1 MSNDRN
7 DFLPEVRNS
16 ALWSGDARRYATGK
30 AGEVYAEKIGA
41 KPLDDLSNVELVQMG
56 HVFQE
61 PIMREYARRKQINFK
76 DADYPLS
83 HPTEPYIRSH
93 FDYISE
99 DGTVLYEVKNLG
111 IQQRKKYGDEGSDH
125 IDLGYRVQCLHEAVV
140 HRIEKVVL
148 VVCFGGQEIVG
159 YPVEFSADQMDMHV
173 KEMAKFWGRIQAR
186 NFDPESMGDAARLVY
201 KQDSGQSLVA
211 THTLEEQV
219 KVLRLIKDQIK
230 DLEDK
235 EDKLAAAVQGYMM
248 EAAQLTSVDG
258 SVLATWKTSK
268 ASKRFSAELFKQ
280 SMPEMYDKFVV
291 EQPGSRRFL
300 VK

>member
-1 MSNDRN
+1 METREAIILTWAIVSSVFMKQWFTGLKRWSW
-7 DFLPEVRNS
+7 LS
-16 ALWSGDARRYATGK
+16 ALA
-30 AGEVYAEKIGA
+30 
-41 KPLDDLSNVELVQMG
+41 
-56 HVFQE
+56 
-61 PIMREYARRKQINFK
+61 
-76 DADYPLS
+76 
-83 HPTEPYIRSH
+83 
-93 FDYISE
+93 
-99 DGTVLYEVKNLG
+99 VK
-111 IQQRKKYGDEGSDH
+111 R
-125 IDLGYRVQCLHEAVV
+125 
-140 HRIEKVVL
+140 
-148 VVCFGGQEIVG
+148 IVG

-235 EDKLAAAVQGYMM
+235 EEKLAAAVQGYMM